1 MAFNPVLAGDKAG
14 FSFSCSSISGTFCI
28 FATVSLEKTVEVE
41 NFYLI
46 YNITF
51 AERLD
56 TENW

>member
-1 MAFNPVLAGDKAG
+1 MAFNPVLSGDKAG
-14 FSFSCSSISGTFCI
+14 FSFSCSGISGTFCI
-28 FATVSLEKTVEVE
+28 FATVSLEKTIEVKE
-41 NFYLI
+41 PLFI